1 MLVGIYA
8 VMKSCSVQIFLD
20 EDKDETYRRAH
31 RNIGKKK
38 ATPFDADTTK
48 QKKREVGQSD
58 LGQVDAIILA
68 TDGTVGRLVTT
79 WTETCLTKEIARE
92 SDDTSGCAPAAL
104 LGTLFL
110 FRFPAEGVVRS
121 ASR

>member
-1 MLVGIYA
+1 LVGIYA
-8 VMKSCSVQIFLD
+8 VKSCSVQVFLD
-20 EDKDETYRRAH
+20 EDEDETYRRAH

-68 TDGTVGRLVTT
+68 TDGPLGRLVTT

-92 SDDTSGCAPAAL
+92 SNDTSGCALAAL
-104 LGTLFL
+104 LGTLFR
-110 FRFPAEGVVRS
+110 FRSPAKGSVRS
-121 ASR
+121 ASQ